1 MRIVNVKQY
10 ILPQAREP
18 GDILN
23 AARIANVTELRST
36 SAAVYAASV
45 YFLLQSMSFLGV
57 LDKFM
62 YGPTWLGKGG
72 NKITMTLNL
81 VSIFVSIFLF
91 WSGTRKRSIG
101 RELWAKVSD
110 GMKV

>member
-36 SAAVYAASV
+36 SEVV
-45 YFLLQSMSFLGV
+45 PV
-57 LDKFM
+57 
-62 YGPTWLGKGG
+62 
-72 NKITMTLNL
+72 
-81 VSIFVSIFLF
+81 V
-91 WSGTRKRSIG
+91 
-101 RELWAKVSD
+101 
-110 GMKV
+110 